1 MSLDKFTDYKLSQS
15 AYLSFDATTL
25 KDLIIDKLNDN
36 EIFTDQNFE
45 GSNFSAF
52 IDVVAYMY
60 HVLLFY
66 LNTTSNETTF
76 TTATLYE
83 NINKLVSNIGY
94 KPTGDQTSLVT
105 FGLSSTLLPVNIYT
119 IPRYSFVNV
128 NGISYYT
135 LDDIIFQ
142 KNTTTAESLIPSN
155 NTLYEGSLREI
166 TFTATGEDY
175 ETKILVDNNNTN
187 TDLVQTTTDI
197 NATFISDNTFSVY
210 VKSGVSNTWSE
221 WTETSSLFLEESIAQ
236 KYEKRLNESGNYEF
250 KFGNN
255 NNGRKLEE
263 GDTILIFYLI
273 SSNNRGLIGT
283 NVLSQ
288 SRLSLYNS
296 ANFNELRDILYDTN
310 TNLITPDQLALINI
324 NNQYS
329 STPIKIAET
338 VDEIKQNAPKIF
350 SIQDRLVTSSDYEK
364 FIDRNFNDIVRPVK
378 IISNEEYTSQY
389 LGYFNRLG
397 LTRPNDDGRVLIN
410 QVNFSA
416 STNFNNVYAFMVPKQ
431 QTIIDD
437 TIPNYLGVV
446 QKQAIVEACQSKKD
460 ITHNVVP
467 SDPVVKAF
475 SFGTGNINS
484 STVDEIV
491 DKSFLRIF
499 FDKNVNIA
507 DNTLRT
513 RVRDVIIGYFANVE
527 IGAIIDISN
536 MTRDILGIEGI
547 NDIQTVSDTDVSS
560 NLSFVVWNPDYATVD
575 KDIIVNNYT
584 LNNFEYA
591 YYYQQ
596 SLIGNKISIQRV

>member
-437 TIPNYLGVV
+437 IIPNYLGVV

>member
-25 KDLIIDKLNDN
+25 KDLIISKLNEN

-52 IDVVAYMY
+52 TDVVAYMY

-94 KPTGDQTSLVT
+94 KPTGDQTSLAT
-105 FGLSSTLLPVNIYT
+105 FGLSSTSLPVNIYT
-119 IPRYSFVNV
+119 IPRYSLVNV
-128 NGISYYT
+128 NGLNYYT

-142 KNTTTAESLIPSN
+142 KNTTAAESLVISN

-166 TFTATGEDY
+166 TFTSTGEDY
-175 ETKILVDNNNTN
+175 ETKILVDNSNTN
-187 TDLVQTTTDI
+187 TDIVQTTTDI
-197 NATFISDNTFSVY
+197 NAPFISDNAFGVY
-210 VKSGVSNTWSE
+210 VKSGTSNTWSQ
-221 WTETSSLFLEESIAQ
+221 WTETSSLFLEESTAQ

-255 NNGRKLEE
+255 NNGRKLEQ

-273 SSNNRGLIGT
+273 SSNNNGLIGA
-283 NVLSQ
+283 NALSQ
-288 SRLSLYNS
+288 SRFSLYNS
-296 ANFNELRDILYDTN
+296 ANFNAIRDILYDTS

-324 NNQYS
+324 NNEYT
-329 STPIKIAET
+329 STPVKIAET

-350 SIQDRLVTSSDYEK
+350 SIQDRLVTAFDYEK
-364 FIDRNFNDIVRPVK
+364 FIDRNFNNIVRPVK
-378 IISNEEYTSQY
+378 AISNEEYTSQY

-397 LTRPNDDGRVLIN
+397 LTRPNDDSRVLIN
-410 QVNFSA
+410 QVNFSTSA
-416 STNFNNVYAFMVPKQ
+416 NFNNVYAFMVPKQ
-431 QTIIDD
+431 QPIIDD
-437 TIPNYLGVV
+437 TIPNYLSVA
-446 QKQAIVEACQSKKD
+446 QKQTIVEACQPKKD
-460 ITHNVVP
+460 VTHNIVP
-467 SDPVVKAF
+467 SDPIVKAF
-475 SFGTGNINS
+475 SFGTGNIDN

-491 DKSFLRIF
+491 DSSFLRIF
-499 FDKNVNIA
+499 FDKSVNIS
-507 DNTLRT
+507 DNALRAK
-513 RVRDVIIGYFANVE
+513 VRDTIINYFAGVE
-527 IGAIIDISN
+527 IGSIIDIAS
-536 MTRDILGIEGI
+536 MTRDILGIDGI
-547 NDIQTVSDTDVSS
+547 NDIQTVSNADVSS

-575 KDIIVNNYT
+575 KDIIVNNYK

>member
-25 KDLIIDKLNDN
+25 KDLIINKLNEN
-36 EIFTDQNFE
+36 EVFTDQNFE

-128 NGISYYT
+128 NGFNYYT
-135 LDDIIFQ
+135 LQDVIFQ
-142 KNTTTAESLIPSN
+142 KNTTTTEPLVVNS

-187 TDLVQTTTDI
+187 TDLVQTTADI

-221 WTETSSLFLEESIAQ
+221 WTETSSLFLEESTSQ

-288 SRLSLYNS
+288 SRFNLYNS

-310 TNLITPDQLALINI
+310 TNLVTPDELALINV

-338 VDEIKQNAPKIF
+338 VDQIKQNAPKIF
-350 SIQDRLVTSSDYEK
+350 SIQDRLVTPFDYEK

-378 IISNEEYTSQY
+378 IISNQEYTSQY

-437 TIPNYLGVV
+437 IIPNYLGIA
-446 QKQAIVEACQSKKD
+446 QKQTIVETCQPKKD
-460 ITHNVVP
+460 ITHNIVP
-467 SDPVVKAF
+467 SDPIVKAF
-475 SFGTGNINS
+475 SFGVGNIDN
-484 STVDEIV
+484 STVEDV
-491 DKSFLRIF
+491 VNNSFLRIF
-499 FDKNVNIA
+499 FDKNVNVS
-507 DNTLRT
+507 DNAIRT
-513 RVRDVIIGYFANVE
+513 KVRDVIIGYFSRVE
-527 IGAIIDISN
+527 IGSIIDIAS

-547 NDIQTVSDTDVSS
+547 NDIQTVSNTDVSS
-560 NLSFVVWNPDYATVD
+560 NLSFVVWNPDYPAVD
-575 KDIIVNNYT
+575 KDIIVSNYT